1 MGVTKMA
8 VNLHRQCASVV
19 VHKAPTSCLALFC
32 ALALPGLGVQAHGAA
47 LAKGGG
53 TRERVDRVEISKA
66 PLTIY
71 VDRIGYDL
79 NGYSLR

>member
-1 MGVTKMA
+1 
-8 VNLHRQCASVV
+8 
-19 VHKAPTSCLALFC
+19 
-32 ALALPGLGVQAHGAA
+32 
-47 LAKGGG
+47 
-53 TRERVDRVEISKA
+53 VDRVEISKA